1 MRYDVSVTSEY
12 LQPQIEKMPVEQIKE
27 MQLKKVQNIVKK
39 AYATNAYYKKLLVEK
54 GVTPDDIKVFE
65 DIQKLPFLEKKLVR
79 DAYPF
84 QLLMADQKDVRE
96 YHTTSGT
103 TGKAIAICATQQDM
117 DNWAMVNARS
127 LWMCGSRPGDLLM
140 MSFAYGLATGIGFHY
155 GAQSMDM
162 GVVPGGIGRTEF
174 LVDLIKDFG
183 VTTLTTTPTYGMYI
197 AEKAME
203 KGIDLSKDSKLK
215 NGLFGAEPWP
225 ESTRSKLEQALGIK
239 AYNEFGMGEFLGP
252 GMACECKAQKGMHV
266 WADHILVECINP
278 ETGEWVGD
286 GEQGEVVFSWIGS
299 DSCAMLRYRS
309 HDVAS
314 ITWEEC
320 ECGRTHPRMGRI
332 LGRSDDALSIS
343 GYVVFPSKVEE
354 TLSKI
359 NGLGNN
365 FRMIIDTRHHVDHLT
380 IVTEVANNDILNNEE
395 VSAKLNKEVVSAC
408 KTHLG
413 MTPTVELKPTG
424 SLPRDGEHGKTAS
437 KRVEDRRAPIDK

>member
-203 KGIDLSKDSKLK
+203 KGITK
-215 NGLFGAEPWP
+215 
-225 ESTRSKLEQALGIK
+225 
-239 AYNEFGMGEFLGP
+239 
-252 GMACECKAQKGMHV
+252 
-266 WADHILVECINP
+266 
-278 ETGEWVGD
+278 
-286 GEQGEVVFSWIGS
+286 VVF
-299 DSCAMLRYRS
+299 DR
-309 HDVAS
+309 
-314 ITWEEC
+314 
-320 ECGRTHPRMGRI
+320 
-332 LGRSDDALSIS
+332 S
-343 GYVVFPSKVEE
+343 GYIYHGRVKALAEGARE
-354 TLSKI
+354 G
-359 NGLGNN
+359 GLK
-365 FRMIIDTRHHVDHLT
+365 F
-380 IVTEVANNDILNNEE
+380 
-395 VSAKLNKEVVSAC
+395 
-408 KTHLG
+408 
-413 MTPTVELKPTG
+413 
-424 SLPRDGEHGKTAS
+424 
-437 KRVEDRRAPIDK
+437 